1 MTKNDKLLNEQTLR
15 RWAKLAD
22 ISVIN
27 QDLLISEDVDTET
40 EEETVTESTDTEE
53 EEEVTEEA
61 IEEEPVIELTEED
74 DMPGEEG
81 MEDMEDME
89 DMEVDADEGA
99 EENDV
104 VMAVLKALAPFGVE
118 MDDDEAEGEME
129 MEPEA
134 EAEPAMDHPMK
145 DEDPAMYDDPA
156 MGDSYN
162 RQDEEELTEAVLKRV
177 LKRISELNDK

>member
-22 ISVIN
+22 LTVIN

-40 EEETVTESTDTEE
+40 EETTEEEETVTENADTEE
-53 EEEVTEEA
+53 IT
-61 IEEEPVIELTEED
+61 EEEPVAELEEAEHEE
-74 DMPGEEG
+74 MPEEEG
-81 MEDMEDME
+81 MEDMEVE
-89 DMEVDADEGA
+89 ADEGA

-134 EAEPAMDHPMK
+134 EEDPAMDHGMK
-145 DEDPAMYDDPA
+145 DDPA
-156 MGDSYN
+156 MGDHYN
-162 RQDEEELTEAVLKRV
+162 RQDEDELTEAVLTRV

>member
-22 ISVIN
+22 LTVIN
-27 QDLLISEDVDTET
+27 QDLLISEDVNTET
-40 EEETVTESTDTEE
+40 EETTEEEETVTENA
-53 EEEVTEEA
+53 VTEEVA
-61 IEEEPVIELTEED
+61 DEEPAVELEEAEHE
-74 DMPGEEG
+74 DMPEEEG
-81 MEDMEDME
+81 MEDMEVE
-89 DMEVDADEGA
+89 ADEGA

-134 EAEPAMDHPMK
+134 EADPAMDHGMK

-162 RQDEEELTEAVLKRV
+162 RKDEDELTEAVLTRV

>member
-40 EEETVTESTDTEE
+40 EETTEEETVTESTDTEE

-61 IEEEPVIELTEED
+61 IEEEPVAELTEED
-74 DMPGEEG
+74 DMPE
-81 MEDMEDME
+81 EDMEGME

-134 EAEPAMDHPMK
+134 EEDPAMDHGMK

-162 RQDEEELTEAVLKRV
+162 RQDEDELTEAVLKRV